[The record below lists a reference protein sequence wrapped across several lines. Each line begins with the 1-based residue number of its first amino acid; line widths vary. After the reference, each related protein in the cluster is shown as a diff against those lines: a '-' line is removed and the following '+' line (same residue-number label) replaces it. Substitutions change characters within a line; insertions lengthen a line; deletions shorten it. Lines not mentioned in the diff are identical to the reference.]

1 MSQRASL
8 LVQTCFIFTLVAA
21 LGSVGV
27 ADWSETFADKTFDLS
42 TWQFPAYP
50 QYTNTFENTIETNAD
65 GDSYMVIE
73 ETSPASGGGSA
84 FGLAVG
90 SPESFK
96 DVRIGAV
103 VNAAGAAAQSYVGLA
118 ARTTYFMD
126 DGSLSGNPGAVAS
139 TYLMLIHY
147 QEGPGNLRIEVFK
160 SFNLSNDGMQTYHEI
175 LVPEVDDA
183 SPHYAE
189 LDVVGSDPVYITG
202 SLYAFKGGPL
212 LARTPTMVDTSGAD
226 SWENAGPSNA
236 VYPEG
241 VSAVFSMNESDEPVG
256 FKASFGDISSVTIT
270 PADMRVKDLTVD
282 DFEGYTDDFGLL
294 AAWVCNIPDF
304 GYVSLNE
311 DGNDGQLRLQYQNQY
326 EPYVT
331 EATLTPGTPQDWTI
345 GGVSRLSMRFRGQVS
360 NVAQPMSIVIEDNS
374 GATATVPHPSVYG
387 VQSKFWRTWDIDL
400 SVLEGI
406 DLTAVKSLTIRVG
419 DGTNS
424 GQQGDDSGEVL
435 INNIVLNPAE

>member
-1 MSQRASL
+1 MSQRVSL
-8 LVQTCFIFTLVAA
+8 LVPTCLIFTLVIT
-21 LGSVGV
+21 LSSVGY

-42 TWQFPAYP
+42 TWEFPAYP
-50 QYTNTFENTIETNAD
+50 QYTDTFKNAIETNAD

-73 ETSPASGGGSA
+73 ETSPASGGGAA

-103 VNAAGAAAQSYVGLA
+103 VNAAGAAAQNYVGLA
-118 ARTTYFMD
+118 ARTTYFVD
-126 DGSLSGNPGAVAS
+126 DGSLSGHPGAVAS

-175 LVPEVDDA
+175 NVSEVDDA
-183 SPHYAE
+183 SPRYAE

-212 LARTPTMVDTSGAD
+212 LARTPTMIDTAAAD
-226 SWENAGPSNA
+226 PWENAGPSNA
-236 VYPEG
+236 VYAEG
-241 VSAVFSMNESDEPVG
+241 VSAVFSMNESDEPIG
-256 FKASFGDISSVTIT
+256 FKATFGDISSVTIT
-270 PADMRVKDLTVD
+270 PADMHVKDLAVD
-282 DFEGYTDDFGLL
+282 DFESYTNDGEI
-294 AAWVCNIPDF
+294 AVAWICNIPDF

-311 DGNDGQLRLQYQNQY
+311 DGNDEQLRLQFQNQY

-331 EATLTPGTPQDWTI
+331 EAALTPGTPQDWTI
-345 GGVSRLSMRFRGQVS
+345 GGVSRLSLSFRGQVS
-360 NVAQPMSIVIEDNS
+360 NVAQPMSIVIEDSS
-374 GATATVPHPSVYG
+374 GAQVTVLHPSVYG

-400 SVLEGI
+400 NVLEGI
-406 DLTAVKSLTIRVG
+406 DLTAVKSMTIRVG
-419 DGTNS
+419 NGTDS

-435 INNIVLNPAE
+435 INTIVLN